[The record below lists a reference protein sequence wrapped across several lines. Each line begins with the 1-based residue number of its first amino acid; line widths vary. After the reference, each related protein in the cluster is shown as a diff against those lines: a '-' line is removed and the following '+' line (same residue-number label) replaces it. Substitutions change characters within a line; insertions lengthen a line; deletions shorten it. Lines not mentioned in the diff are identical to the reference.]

1 MQESLKY
8 LDPNTLT
15 KLSRID
21 IIARLVVEGFISGL
35 HKSPYRGFSVEFAEH
50 REYAPGDD
58 LKHLDWKVFGRTD
71 RFYIKQYE
79 EETNLRSNIL
89 LDTSESMVYKGA
101 GPLTKLEYGCYVA
114 ASLAYMLLQ
123 QQDAVGLATFDSEI
137 RRFVPAKSSPAHLR
151 LLLHE
156 LNVAAGQRKT
166 NLDTLFHD
174 LAERVQRRGMIVVIS
189 DLFYD
194 VDKTLLGLRHFRH
207 RGHEVIVFNVVA
219 RDELEFGF
227 TNMTLFEGLEDWGEL
242 LVNPKVIR
250 KAYRQEV
257 REFAR
262 RLRSGCLRNQIDFVQ
277 ITTDTKLDVAL
288 SAYLA
293 ARMKRKPTRT

>member
-8 LDPNTLT
+8 LDPKTLT
-15 KLSRID
+15 KLSRLD

-35 HKSPYRGFSVEFAEH
+35 HKSPYHGFSVEFAEH
-50 REYAPGDD
+50 REYVPGDD
-58 LKHLDWKVFGRTD
+58 IKHLDWKVFGKTD
-71 RFYIKQYE
+71 RYYIKQYE

-89 LDTSESMVYKGA
+89 LDTSESMAYKGS
-101 GPLTKLEYGCYVA
+101 GPVTKLEYGCFIA

-156 LNVAAGQRKT
+156 LNIAAGAKKT

-174 LAERVQRRGMIVVIS
+174 LAERIQRRGMIVVIS
-189 DLFYD
+189 DLFFD
-194 VDKTLLGLRHFRH
+194 VEKILLGLRHFRH
-207 RGHEVIVFNVVA
+207 KRHEVIVLNVLA
-219 RDELEFGF
+219 RDEVEFDF
-227 TNMTLFEGLEDWGEL
+227 QNMTLFDGMEDWGEL
-242 LVNPKVIR
+242 LVNPRAIKE
-250 KAYRQEV
+250 AYRAEV
-257 REFAR
+257 DEFTR
-262 RLRSGCLRNQIDFVQ
+262 TMKSGCLRNQIDFVQ

-293 ARMKRKPTRT
+293 ARMKRKR

>member
-8 LDPNTLT
+8 LDPKTLT
-15 KLSRID
+15 KLSRQD

-35 HKSPYRGFSVEFAEH
+35 HKSPYHGFSVEFAEH
-50 REYAPGDD
+50 REYVPGDD
-58 LKHLDWKVFGRTD
+58 IKHLDWKVFGKTD
-71 RFYIKQYE
+71 RYYIKQYE

-89 LDTSESMVYKGA
+89 LDTSESMAYKGS
-101 GPLTKLEYGCYVA
+101 GPVTKLEYGCFIA

-156 LNVAAGQRKT
+156 LNIAAGAKKT

-174 LAERVQRRGMIVVIS
+174 LAERIQRRGMIVVIS
-189 DLFYD
+189 DLFFD
-194 VDKTLLGLRHFRH
+194 VEKILLGLRHFRH
-207 RGHEVIVFNVVA
+207 KRHEVIVLNVLA
-219 RDELEFGF
+219 RDEVEFDF
-227 TNMTLFEGLEDWGEL
+227 QNMTLFDGMEDWGEL
-242 LVNPKVIR
+242 LVNPRAIKE
-250 KAYRQEV
+250 AYRAEV
-257 REFAR
+257 DEFTR
-262 RLRSGCLRNQIDFVQ
+262 TMKSGCLRNQIDFVQ

-293 ARMKRKPTRT
+293 ARMKRKR